1 MGMFIKRVKYYS
13 RDIRDMLCVIG
24 SCLLGRCSLR
34 KTKAYIHE
42 SVRYKLNSHAV
53 KKGKPPIITHFD
65 GKKIMNVDE
74 ANIFLGRAIEAGEPF
89 MAGRFGTIELETMWR
104 TRDDGKG
111 FITPIDS
118 FMELFCHSTGFFPND
133 KWQMIKFSQ
142 LMRDTTHDIDF
153 MAVRSDPMGEY
164 EAAFY
169 GSTSLQYCELD
180 AIEPFFSRNPW
191 TAKLAGK
198 KVLVI
203 HPFDKSIPAQ
213 YAKRELLF
221 PGKNILPEF
230 DLIMQKSVQTM
241 CYNKDERF
249 SDWFEALNYMYTEAM
264 QKDFDVALIG
274 CGAYGF
280 PLAAML
286 KRAGKIAVHLGA
298 VVQLIFGIKGRRWE
312 NAQQYYRDLLNNPA
326 WVRPDES
333 EHPDGFQ
340 RHENAAYW

>member
-1 MGMFIKRVKYYS
+1 MGMFIIRVKHYS
-13 RDIRDMLCVIG
+13 RDIMDMLCVIG
-24 SCLLGRCSLR
+24 SCLLGRCSFR

-42 SVRYKLNSHAV
+42 AVRYKLSSRAT
-53 KKGKPPIITHFD
+53 KKGKPSIITHFD
-65 GKKIMNVDE
+65 GKKIMNTDE
-74 ANIFLGRAIEAGEPF
+74 ANAFLGRAIEAGEPF

-118 FMELFCHSTGFFPND
+118 FMQLFCHSTVFFPND
-133 KWQMIKFSQ
+133 KQQMIKFSQ
-142 LMRDTTHDIDF
+142 LMRDSTKDIDF
-153 MAVRSDPMGEY
+153 MAMHHFPMCEY

-169 GSTSLQYCELD
+169 GPKHLQYCEFT
-180 AIEPFFSRNPW
+180 AIEPFFAREAW
-191 TAKLAGK
+191 TVKLEGK
-198 KVLVI
+198 RVLVI

-213 YAKRELLF
+213 FAKRDLLF

-230 DLIMQKSVQTM
+230 ELIMQKSVQTM

-264 QKDFDVALIG
+264 KKDFDVALIG

-298 VVQLIFGIKGRRWE
+298 VVQLIFGIRGRRWE
-312 NAQQYYRDLLNNPA
+312 NASQEYRDMLSNPA